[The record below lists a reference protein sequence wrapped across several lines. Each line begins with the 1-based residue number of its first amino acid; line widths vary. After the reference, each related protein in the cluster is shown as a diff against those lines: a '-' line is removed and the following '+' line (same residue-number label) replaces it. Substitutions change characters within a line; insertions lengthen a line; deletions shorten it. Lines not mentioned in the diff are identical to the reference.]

1 MSPERSLSYLSK
13 LHNKGRQTGEDEHT
27 EEWWQPGSDLL
38 RIAESSR
45 GEMLYS
51 LERERAIK
59 ECWRNHTEI
68 NKTKRKTSFQD
79 IERDGDGEE
88 DDNDVEYTQER

>member
-1 MSPERSLSYLSK
+1 
-13 LHNKGRQTGEDEHT
+13 
-27 EEWWQPGSDLL
+27 
-38 RIAESSR
+38 
-45 GEMLYS
+45 MLYS